1 MHLSVRKALFLDRDG
16 TLIKS
21 FEQNGIPHPPTSIS
35 EVEPLPG
42 VEKALRIFESI
53 GFTAVVITNQPD
65 VFRESKNMQNVI
77 DINNMVLKIFNLS
90 HIYTCF
96 HDDIHKCK
104 CRKPKPG
111 LLHMAARDLNISL
124 NKSLMVGDRW
134 RDIQAGQ
141 SVGCEC
147 YFIDHG
153 YREQEPVSPY
163 TRVRSLLDVAEM
175 KKGAV

>member
-1 MHLSVRKALFLDRDG
+1 MIRKALFLDRDG

-21 FEQNGIPHPPTSIS
+21 FEQNGIPVPPTSVL

-42 VEKALRIFESI
+42 VNEALRILCSI
-53 GFTAVVITNQPD
+53 GFTPVVITNQPD
-65 VFRESKNMQNVI
+65 VFRGYSNLQNVT
-77 DINNMVLKIFNLS
+77 DINNMVLQIFNLS

-96 HDDIHKCK
+96 HDEIHGCK

-111 LLHMAARDLNISL
+111 LLQMAARDLNISL
-124 NKSLMVGDRW
+124 SNSLMVGDRW

-141 SVGCEC
+141 SAGCKC
-147 YFIDHG
+147 FFIDHG
-153 YREQEPVSPY
+153 YIEQEPAKPF

-175 KKGAV
+175 IVGAM

>member
-1 MHLSVRKALFLDRDG
+1 MVRKALFLDRDG
-16 TLIKS
+16 TLIRS
-21 FEQNGIPHPPTSIS
+21 FEQNGIPAPPTSIS

-42 VEKALRIFESI
+42 VDEALRMLRSI
-53 GFTAVVITNQPD
+53 GFIPVIVTNQPD
-65 VFRESKNMQNVI
+65 VFRGSNNMKNVT
-77 DINNMVLKIFNLS
+77 DINNMVLQIFNLS

-96 HDDIHKCK
+96 HDDIHSCN

-111 LLHMAARDLNISL
+111 LLYMAARDLNISL
-124 NKSLMVGDRW
+124 DNSLMVGDRW

-153 YREQEPVSPY
+153 YSEQEPVNPY
-163 TRVRSLLDVAEM
+163 TRVGSLLDVAEM
-175 KKGAV
+175 IMGAA